1 MRQKE
6 TGLCGDQRDF
16 AFLRSLPFFLFL
28 LLSFVSRPSRS
39 FQKTSIEESSDI
51 EKARLNDEQKIAI
64 QDQMLENINEVHAVL
79 RKLTEKSGFSRV
91 VAAGDRSLAY
101 DFLLELFGYDLPNR
115 PDVAYV
121 SRSREGN
128 WLDVSEFAGYKAPEE
143 VYEALGRVSE
153 LVEI

>member
-1 MRQKE
+1 MRGSAGFRLS
-6 TGLCGDQRDF
+6 TIITVLSVLIVILCV
-16 AFLRSLPFFLFL
+16 ATVTVIS
-28 LLSFVSRPSRS
+28 
-39 FQKTSIEESSDI
+39 KTSIEESSDI